1 MANLILRMSP
11 SGPRIGNPPVQVTPN
26 LANLVLAA
34 TGVTQ
39 VDSFAAATQQP
50 VWWTDADDYV
60 SLPMRAGYRYVM
72 QARLAV
78 KTVNAT
84 ASANFKPRWNARVK
98 SSGAY
103 ISPDATAPSFNGS
116 IFSSH
121 FNAASPRYAGA
132 DFIAMFSPAVDHD
145 RLKLLLEVDGGG
157 FQADAALDSGASWL
171 LVWELG
177 GVLPPT

>member
-1 MANLILRMSP
+1 MANLELRMSP
-11 SGPRIGNPPVQVTPN
+11 SGPVIGNPPVSATPN
-26 LANLVLAA
+26 IASLIFSA
-34 TGVTQ
+34 TGVNQ
-39 VDSFAAATQQP
+39 VDSFAAVNQQP
-50 VWWTDADDYV
+50 VWWTDTDNFV
-60 SLPMRAGYRYVM
+60 SVLMRAGYRYVIE
-72 QARLAV
+72 ARLAV
-78 KTVNAT
+78 KTTNAT
-84 ASANFKPRWNARVK
+84 ASANFKPRWNPRIE

-103 ISPDATAPSFNGS
+103 VNPDATAYSFNSS

-121 FNAASPRYAGA
+121 FNAAAPRYSGA
-132 DFIAMFSPAVDHD
+132 DFIALFSPSVDHD

>member
-34 TGVTQ
+34 TGVIQ
-39 VDSFAAATQQP
+39 VDDFAAVNQRP
-50 VWWTDADDYV
+50 VWWTDADNFL
-60 SLPMRAGYRYVM
+60 SLSMRAGYRYII

-78 KTVNAT
+78 KTTNAT
-84 ASANFKPRWNARVK
+84 ASANFKPRWNPRIE

-103 ISPDATAPSFNGS
+103 VNPDATAYSFNGS

-121 FNAASPRYAGA
+121 FNTSSPRYAGA
-132 DFIAMFSPAVDHD
+132 DFIALFSPSVDHD

-157 FQADAALDSGASWL
+157 FQADAALDSGASWVT
-171 LVWELG
+171 VWELG